1 MALSL
6 TLWRGLSVI
15 VRQNLKAMSGSKQCD
30 RSQWKPI
37 MKMGFLPIAL
47 ACTLFTTVALAG
59 QRYVEESLPNLGEP
73 SETALSPSEAQHLGR
88 QAVSQLYKAHYIID
102 DSQLDNFLD
111 RIGWRLAYYGSRSPP
126 DFHFYPIA
134 NSAVNAFAMPGANI
148 GVNTG
153 TIVAAR
159 TESELAAVMAHE
171 EAHVTQ
177 HHIAREAHRSPFAD
191 IATWAV
197 ALAGMAAAQGD
208 PNAIVGGVLAA
219 ESANAQRQIN
229 YSRSIEMEAD
239 NIGIRTLARAGFNP
253 MAMADFFGR
262 MEQNVRLYG
271 YIPPLLLDHPVDS
284 TRIAEAT
291 SRAEQYPPYQPR
303 KSLTF
308 QLMRARARVL
318 QSVLPG
324 DAVTYYARE
333 LAAGH
338 RQPGVLYGY
347 ALALQQNGQY
357 ADALHAMQP
366 LQKNH
371 AHQRNVALLQ
381 ADLLFAVHRTGPA
394 LTIDRQVL
402 ATNPQYTPAILQTA
416 RQLIAAGKPQQ
427 ARQLLL
433 SSTQSFGIKADTYR
447 LLARAARKKDNIAEA
462 AYERANYLAARF
474 DFVAAVEILNAAL
487 RNGSLSPDDQA
498 RLRAKRTQLLANV
511 SPDQLRRL
519 KQEAP

>member
-1 MALSL
+1 MMM
-6 TLWRGLSVI
+6 
-15 VRQNLKAMSGSKQCD
+15 KA
-30 RSQWKPI
+30 
-37 MKMGFLPIAL
+37 FPIAL
-47 ACTLFTTVALAG
+47 TCAIFATAAVAG
-59 QRYVEESLPNLGEP
+59 QRSVEENLPTLGEP
-73 SETALSPSEAQHLGR
+73 SEAALSPSEARHLGR
-88 QAVSQLYKAHYIID
+88 QAVAQLYKTHYIVD
-102 DSQLDNFLD
+102 DPQLENFLS
-111 RIGWRLAYYGSRSPP
+111 RIGWRLAYFGSRNPP

-153 TIVAAR
+153 TIVTAQ

-177 HHIAREAHRSPFAD
+177 HHIAREANRSPFAD

-208 PNAIVGGVLAA
+208 SNAIIGGVLAA

-271 YIPPLLLDHPVDS
+271 YIPPLLMNHPVDS
-284 TRIAEAT
+284 ARIAEAT
-291 SRAEQYPPYQPR
+291 SRAEQYPPVRPE

-308 QLMRARARVL
+308 DLMRARARVL
-318 QSVLPG
+318 QADLPG
-324 DAVTYYARE
+324 NAITYYSRE

-338 RQPGVLYGY
+338 RMPDVRYGY

-357 ADALHAMQP
+357 TDALRAMQG
-366 LQKNH
+366 LIKNH
-371 AHQRNVALLQ
+371 PRQRNIALLQ
-381 ADLLFAVHRTGPA
+381 AELLFSAGHIGSA
-394 LTIDRQVL
+394 LERDHQVL
-402 ATNPQYTPAILQTA
+402 AANPQYQPAILQTA

-433 SSTQSFGIKADTYR
+433 SSNPSFANNPDTYR
-447 LLARAARKKDNIAEA
+447 LLARAADAKHDTAET
-462 AYERANYLAARF
+462 AYERANYLAARYNY
-474 DFVAAVEILNAAL
+474 VAAVRIINAAL
-487 RNGSLSPDDQA
+487 RDSSLNPDDRA
-498 RLRAKRTQLLANV
+498 RLRAKRAQLLSSV
-511 SPDQLRRL
+511 SPDQLRHL
-519 KQEAP
+519 KENAP